1 MGLFKRKASDEVIDL
16 REPAAPAADSPPKPA
31 WGSPVPCPA
40 CTGRGF
46 LDHIDPFRELMYLHC
61 TECGEKYEIHKSS
74 FADDPAA
81 EAPEPFESFTS
92 YNNP

>member
-1 MGLFKRKASDEVIDL
+1 MGLFKRKSTDEVIDL
-16 REPAAPAADSPPKPA
+16 REPEAAAPPKPV

-40 CTGRGF
+40 CAGRGF

-61 TECGEKYEIHKSS
+61 TVCGEKYELHKSA

-81 EAPEPFESFTS
+81 EVPEPFESFTS
-92 YNNP
+92 YTP